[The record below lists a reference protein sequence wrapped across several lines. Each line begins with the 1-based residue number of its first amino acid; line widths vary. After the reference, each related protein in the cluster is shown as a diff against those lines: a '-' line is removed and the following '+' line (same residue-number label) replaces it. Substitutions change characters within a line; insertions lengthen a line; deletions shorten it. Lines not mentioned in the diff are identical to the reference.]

1 MSSASSASPTRRR
14 MKLRSRPPWPSTAS
28 VMRRSSSAAIQAM
41 LGTSRAGLIY
51 WSRRPSGVD
60 IVSRS
65 PQGPLSDRLSRLEG
79 PEMNRKASAQWQ
91 GDLKTGKGTVS
102 TESGVLQNTAYSFS
116 TRFENGKGTN
126 PEELAAAAHAG
137 CFTMALSAELGKA
150 NLVATSLRTTC
161 TVTLDKVD
169 GGWGITES
177 HLEVVAKIPG
187 ASQEAFRKA
196 AETAETGCPI

>member
-1 MSSASSASPTRRR
+1 
-14 MKLRSRPPWPSTAS
+14 MK
-28 VMRRSSSAAIQAM
+28 
-41 LGTSRAGLIY
+41 
-51 WSRRPSGVD
+51 
-60 IVSRS
+60 
-65 PQGPLSDRLSRLEG
+65 
-79 PEMNRKASAQWQ
+79 RKASVQWQ

-102 TESGVLQNTAYSFS
+102 TESGVLQETPYSFAA
-116 TRFENGKGTN
+116 RFASGTGTN

-187 ASQEAFRKA
+187 ASAEAFRKA
-196 AETAETGCPI
+196 AETAETGCPISKLFKTKITMDARLEP